1 MSYHIINRP
10 SIVQMAKNAASQAS
24 GIHQI
29 GAVITR
35 GTSTKPIAIGYN
47 TNMRTTFHVGTKNNK
62 GRRVVQ
68 CSQHAE
74 MSVASQFIRRQYKGT
89 RVSSFD

>member
-1 MSYHIINRP
+1 MSSHIINRS
-10 SIVQMAKNAASQAS
+10 SIVQIAKNAASQAS
-24 GIHQI
+24 GTHKI

-35 GTSTKPIAIGYN
+35 GTSTKPIAMGYN
-47 TNMRTTFHVGTKNNK
+47 TNMRTTFHVGTRNNK
-62 GRRVVQ
+62 GRRVIQ

-89 RVSSFD
+89 RASFFD

>member
-1 MSYHIINRP
+1 MSFHTINRP
-10 SIVQMAKNAASQAS
+10 SIIEIAKNAASQAS
-24 GIHQI
+24 GTHQI

-35 GTSTKPIAIGYN
+35 GTSTKPIVTGYN
-47 TNMRTTFHVGTKNNK
+47 TNMRTTFHVGTRNKK

-89 RVSSFD
+89 YVSSFD

>member
-1 MSYHIINRP
+1 MHTINRP
-10 SIVQMAKNAASQAS
+10 SIVQIAKNAASQAS
-24 GIHQI
+24 GTHQI
-29 GAVITR
+29 GAVITQ

-47 TNMRTTFHVGTKNNK
+47 TNKRTTFHVGTRNKK
-62 GRRVVQ
+62 GRRVIQ

-74 MSVASQFIRRQYKGT
+74 MAVASQFIRRQYKGA